1 MADAV
6 CGPSNALQNFQKHAS
21 VDRTLQQD
29 RLVTRQSP
37 AQGFRSPNPNAGAL
51 DAEFEAFETNFA
63 GKPASGHVGPYAA
76 PNHGHQHPI
85 LPTAGGADWAADF
98 QRLHLSGPSHEGPQH
113 QFRPGAPVNQAAPG
127 GWQDEFLRQ
136 QQQQQ
141 QQQQQTSVQQSPHMP
156 TFQPSVRPNYQ
167 MSGGMMQ
174 PLPMHQDTS
183 QAHIQPKTET
193 FDEAAFEAA
202 FEQAREEVERQ
213 ENAAATQQDVTES
226 ESLQTDTNLPPEQ
239 TEKTKKIL
247 IGSDLIL
254 HGNKSDA
261 QERRDDADEL
271 AKTAGQ
277 LLDSVSHEQSQKF
290 KNSNFL
296 ALMRRIR
303 DREVHIEG
311 DEFRETAQPLH
322 PGGRYYPEG
331 HRPSNRA
338 EAEMTGAADDVRKFD

>member
-1 MADAV
+1 
-6 CGPSNALQNFQKHAS
+6 
-21 VDRTLQQD
+21 
-29 RLVTRQSP
+29 
-37 AQGFRSPNPNAGAL
+37 
-51 DAEFEAFETNFA
+51 
-63 GKPASGHVGPYAA
+63 
-76 PNHGHQHPI
+76 
-85 LPTAGGADWAADF
+85 
-98 QRLHLSGPSHEGPQH
+98 
-113 QFRPGAPVNQAAPG
+113 
-127 GWQDEFLRQ
+127 
-136 QQQQQ
+136 
-141 QQQQQTSVQQSPHMP
+141 
-156 TFQPSVRPNYQ
+156 
-167 MSGGMMQ
+167 MQ

-311 DEFRETAQPLH
+311 DEFREVSTLP
-322 PGGRYYPEG
+322 
-331 HRPSNRA
+331 
-338 EAEMTGAADDVRKFD
+338 